1 MPFSSTSLGAGRTRS
16 TPSSRRWI
24 RVVVVAL
31 LLSSAAPALASQTVY
46 ELKAA
51 YVARFTE
58 FIEWPTAAGATSAAS
73 DSVFRVC
80 VFGEHPI
87 AEPLAKLPQLLRT
100 HGTAITFRRIT
111 TPADASQCAILFIA
125 HESAATLAELRR
137 HIADKPVLTVSD
149 AFGKSHPNVLI
160 NFFVENERLRFSV
173 DLAAA
178 REAGFVISSRLLK
191 LAVVVGA
198 PP

>member
-1 MPFSSTSLGAGRTRS
+1 MPFSFTSPGAEIRS
-16 TPSSRRWI
+16 TASSRCWA
-24 RVVVVAL
+24 RVVVVAS
-31 LLSSAAPALASQTVY
+31 LLSSAAPALASQTEY

-58 FIEWPTAAGATSAAS
+58 FIEWPTSAAAT
-73 DSVFRVC
+73 DTATDNTFHVC

-111 TPADASQCAILFIA
+111 TPADAAQCAVLFIA
-125 HESAATLAELRR
+125 HASAAMLAEVRR
-137 HIADKPVLTVSD
+137 HIANKPVLTVSD
-149 AFGKSHPNVLI
+149 AFGKTHPDVLI
-160 NFFVENERLRFSV
+160 NFFVENDRLRFSV

-178 REAGFVISSRLLK
+178 REAGFVVSSRLLK